1 MSARAK
7 QLESIVIPS
16 GSEKAKPFPFAVD
29 FAPPANG
36 LVSTE
41 FTPGFL
47 PVVEEPVIV
56 LDPPLYHAMPA
67 LIVSANYQG
76 RLRYLQVKLSV
87 MTRDSETLNELDVNT
102 PLIQDA
108 LIMLLN
114 EYPFDRLE
122 TPEGK
127 EDFRKR
133 ALVRV
138 QEVIADEKV
147 ESLLFT
153 GFVIQ

>member
-1 MSARAK
+1 MSKFIKIGGALLVLCISSGAGAYFYFGD
-7 QLESIVIPS
+7 QLF
-16 GSEKAKPFPFAVD
+16 G
-29 FAPPANG
+29 G
-36 LVSTE
+36 
-41 FTPGFL
+41 
-47 PVVEEPVIV
+47 EPVAGEEGETIVAEPV

-76 RLRYLQVKLSV
+76 RLRYLQVKLSI
-87 MTRDSETLNELDVNT
+87 MTRDEETQDKLDVNT

-114 EYPFDRLE
+114 EYPFEKLE
-122 TPEGK
+122 TPVGK
-127 EDFRKR
+127 EEFRER
-133 ALVRV
+133 SLVRV

>member
-1 MSARAK
+1 MNKFIKIGGVVLVLCISSGAGAYFYFGD
-7 QLESIVIPS
+7 QLFGEEEIVLD
-16 GSEKAKPFPFAVD
+16 E
-29 FAPPANG
+29 NG
-36 LVSTE
+36 E
-41 FTPGFL
+41 